1 MSFLRPQQVLVRSA
15 CVPQSMH
22 QMSSSGSNRE
32 YRFMSRTRNCKAVM
46 SDVLPLTTALRS
58 ESSPRSQLWQ
68 SSTGLTWIDDE
79 VSQLQVSCDPNLKG
93 TCSSHK
99 WHMSAAGGF
108 VIVIRV

>member
-1 MSFLRPQQVLVRSA
+1 MSFSRSHQVRSA
-15 CVPQSMH
+15 MH

-32 YRFMSRTRNCKAVM
+32 YRSTTHNCKAVM
-46 SDVLPLTTALRS
+46 SDVLPLTTAFRS

-108 VIVIRV
+108 VIVIRG